1 MSPDW
6 LNGFRGAHKNKILVA
21 APAKQNKHQPQKLSP
36 STKTGFTIDQ
46 RSGKGPQNKWHKV
59 RRSGSHFLRPIS
71 ISITIPNP
79 IYLAPFDD
87 VIYGKSQETRLFL
100 MRYQQNINKYVVFS
114 LGVNRSGLNL

>member
-1 MSPDW
+1 MFESIICIR
-6 LNGFRGAHKNKILVA
+6 NE
-21 APAKQNKHQPQKLSP
+21 
-36 STKTGFTIDQ
+36 T
-46 RSGKGPQNKWHKV
+46 
-59 RRSGSHFLRPIS
+59 PIS

-114 LGVNRSGLNL
+114 LGVNRSGLYL